1 MAFLINTDSNEKIS
15 VPDGETEIGRGPF
28 LKVTDKRVSRSHA
41 IVQVKNGELL
51 LKPAHKNPTFHRS
64 AGDDKYH
71 ILKKDDWKQLI
82 HGDCISLLPNSLFFT
97 VEVTQDKTQAYSI
110 DENVEDSATTSVD
123 VITTEDDMGLP
134 QSTTALTTIPSSTT
148 SSISKTRTLPIWMLQ
163 TESSSPKKK
172 PKQTKKATKERD
184 SIPNENV
191 TDVTLDEDKISSVN
205 KEKEQI
211 VSSSI
216 TDASMNQET
225 TSNVPAREEQNS
237 SKPVCPYG
245 SQCYRKNPAHFV
257 EYTHSN
263 TANDQP
269 TDQPTG
275 DDDDKPECEYGT
287 SCYRKN
293 AQHLK
298 DYKHTKNIDAP
309 DKTNRQARQRTAAS
323 TKKKS
328 VIDSRSDDDGEPNTY
343 DYDDSFID
351 DGMTSSEGYENDDDD
366 SDFNPGG
373 DKESEDEDI
382 QELVSEAKEF
392 VSNRES

>member
-15 VPDGETEIGRGPF
+15 LPDGETEIGRGPF

-51 LKPAHKNPTFHRS
+51 LKPVHKNPTFHCS

-71 ILKKDDWKQLI
+71 ILKKDDWKQLL

-123 VITTEDDMGLP
+123 VITTKGDMSLL
-134 QSTTALTTIPSSTT
+134 QSTTALTTVPSSTT
-148 SSISKTRTLPIWMLQ
+148 SNSFVSKTRTLPSWMLQ
-163 TESSSPKKK
+163 TESSQPKKK
-172 PKQTKKATKERD
+172 PKPAKKATKERD
-184 SIPNENV
+184 SSPNEKV
-191 TDVTLDEDKISSVN
+191 TDVTLGEDKISIIS
-205 KEKEQI
+205 KEQEQI
-211 VSSSI
+211 VSFST
-216 TDASMNQET
+216 TDASMSKET
-225 TSNVPAREEQNS
+225 ASNVAAREQQNP

-263 TANDQP
+263 AANDQP
-269 TDQPTG
+269 T

-293 AQHLK
+293 AQHLR
-298 DYKHTKNIDAP
+298 DYKHTKDIDDSDEA
-309 DKTNRQARQRTAAS
+309 NRQTRQRTAS

-328 VIDSRSDDDGEPNTY
+328 IIDSRSDDDGEPNTY

-351 DGMTSSEGYENDDDD
+351 DGMTSSESYENDDDD

-392 VSNRES
+392 VNNRKS